1 MKTLLVVMT
10 LLKGGDGVTTVIA
23 LRSGAHESTPS
34 MFQRPVPNALFMAGG
49 TAGAVYSLNKLS
61 VKHPKWAATLAI
73 GQMVGSS
80 FVIRHNIGVI
90 RRLK

>member
-1 MKTLLVVMT
+1 MT

-23 LRSGAHESTPS
+23 LHNGAHESAPS
-34 MFQRPVPNALFMAGG
+34 MFQRPVLNALFMAGG
-49 TAGAVYSLNKLS
+49 TTGMIYTLNKLS
-61 VKHPKWAATLAI
+61 VKHPKWAATLAV